1 MSLAGTDVAVE
12 TPTSRFPASI
22 YAAYS
27 TCANEAGM

>member
-1 MSLAGTDVAVE
+1 MNLPGTDVAVG
-12 TPTSRFPASI
+12 TLDVALSGAI